1 MPIGS
6 VILEGTWGHPRIKLG
21 SRRKATCLSIFGQGC
36 VSQPITRSHSS
47 RHSGGGPI
55 LGRGSARLIGALWDL
70 GSPDFQAT
78 PNGIRGHL
86 GIKPSPRKRR
96 HRHPLAAGDA
106 SVGPCPGVIRV
117 AIREVAP
124 SWGGF
129 QQVRLVL
136 SGTWVHP
143 AIQLRQTELG
153 ATRES
158 GTWGHPRIKPG
169 PGIKAISTSVC
180 CRGCKSQ
187 ATNRS
192 HSGGGPNW
200 VLAGV
205 IRVEAPSRSWG
216 LHLGG
221 GPISGRG
228 SAPLLGTL

>member
-1 MPIGS
+1 MRQS
-6 VILEGTWGHPRIKLG
+6 AHHPEPFESPFGRWPHLG
-21 SRRKATCLSIFGQGC
+21 AGFSAFDWSSLGLGVTRLSSHAQWNSGPPGNQTQPQKKATYTSIGGRGC
-36 VSQPITRSHSS
+36 VSRPMSRSHSG

-55 LGRGSARLIGALWDL
+55 LGRFSASSLGALWNL
-70 GSPDFQAT
+70 GP
-78 PNGIRGHL
+78 
-86 GIKPSPRKRR
+86 PRNS
-96 HRHPLAAGDA
+96 AETD
-106 SVGPCPGVIRV
+106 
-117 AIREVAP
+117 
-124 SWGGF
+124 
-129 QQVRLVL
+129 
-136 SGTWVHP
+136 
-143 AIQLRQTELG
+143 
-153 ATRES
+153 

>member
-1 MPIGS
+1 MRQS
-6 VILEGTWGHPRIKLG
+6 AHHPEPFESPFGGWPHLG
-21 SRRKATCLSIFGQGC
+21 AGFSAFDWSSLGLGVTRLSSHAQWNSGPPGNQTQPQKKATYTSIGGRGC
-36 VSQPITRSHSS
+36 VSRPMSRSHSG

-55 LGRGSARLIGALWDL
+55 LGRFSASSLGALWNL
-70 GSPDFQAT
+70 GP
-78 PNGIRGHL
+78 
-86 GIKPSPRKRR
+86 PRNS
-96 HRHPLAAGDA
+96 AETD
-106 SVGPCPGVIRV
+106 
-117 AIREVAP
+117 
-124 SWGGF
+124 
-129 QQVRLVL
+129 
-136 SGTWVHP
+136 
-143 AIQLRQTELG
+143 
-153 ATRES
+153 

-169 PGIKAISTSVC
+169 PGIKAISTSVF

>member
-1 MPIGS
+1 VLIYFRPGMRQS
-6 VILEGTWGHPRIKLG
+6 AHHPEPFESPFESPFGGWPHLG
-21 SRRKATCLSIFGQGC
+21 AGFSAFDWSSLGLGVTRLSSHAQWNSGPPGNQTQPQKKATYTSIGGRGC
-36 VSQPITRSHSS
+36 VSRPMSRSHSG

-55 LGRGSARLIGALWDL
+55 LGRFSASSLGALWNL
-70 GSPDFQAT
+70 GP
-78 PNGIRGHL
+78 
-86 GIKPSPRKRR
+86 PRNS
-96 HRHPLAAGDA
+96 AETD
-106 SVGPCPGVIRV
+106 
-117 AIREVAP
+117 
-124 SWGGF
+124 
-129 QQVRLVL
+129 
-136 SGTWVHP
+136 
-143 AIQLRQTELG
+143 
-153 ATRES
+153 

-169 PGIKAISTSVC
+169 PGIKAISTSVF